1 MSLKKRMFRSNMM
14 ILFLALFSLMM
25 IILLVLLA
33 FEDSFEQRLDALEQ
47 RKLDS
52 NVVQAVSEIQKTEI
66 ENFSGTQQR
75 LKEWGYETAVISG
88 GKIEQGS
95 RSEQM
100 SELLEVIAQLD
111 LSEEKPE
118 IFFRRNVTL
127 IAQYHPEGKY

>member
-52 NVVQAVSEIQKTEI
+52 NVVQAVSEIQKNRNRE
-66 ENFSGTQQR
+66 FLR
-75 LKEWGYETAVISG
+75 DTAEAERVGI
-88 GKIEQGS
+88 
-95 RSEQM
+95 
-100 SELLEVIAQLD
+100 
-111 LSEEKPE
+111 
-118 IFFRRNVTL
+118 
-127 IAQYHPEGKY
+127 

>member
-75 LKEWGYETAVISG
+75 LKEWGYETAVISR
-88 GKIEQGS
+88 GKIEQGT
-95 RSEQM
+95 RSQQM
-100 SELLEVIAQLD
+100 S
-111 LSEEKPE
+111 
-118 IFFRRNVTL
+118 
-127 IAQYHPEGKY
+127 